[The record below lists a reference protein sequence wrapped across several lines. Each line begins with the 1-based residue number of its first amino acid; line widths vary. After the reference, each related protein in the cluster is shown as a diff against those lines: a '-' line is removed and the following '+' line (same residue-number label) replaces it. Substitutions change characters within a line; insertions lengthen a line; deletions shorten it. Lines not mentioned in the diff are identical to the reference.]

1 VSGSSQGTSYPESG
15 PYLDH
20 RGDPR
25 VADVPDRPGR
35 GGGESGWYPQAS
47 SQYRGSSRTRP
58 RRGQARA
65 PTAVPGHVCGH
76 QCTAVSPALLRA
88 VGGREEACRRFCQVR
103 LTFGDN
109 PFGGIACWGGT
120 QAWVEIHVPDV
131 YRRGYLATVLPE
143 LRATR
148 GGGVSLRAVK
158 LVALVMAQAAEHSTG
173 RGSRLRVA
181 TIMARTGLGESTVQR
196 ARTALRLLGVATEV
210 FRGRLRTYTERMA
223 SWRVGDRARGWASV
237 WALHPPTPVDKTRIV
252 CAGQTLMAPHPRRG
266 LSSLK
271 SSSSEVV
278 TTGRAVH
285 SRAASRRSTRTTRR
299 KLSLPDPRGAV
310 LASRWLRDGR
320 TPGWARQ
327 HTPTGW
333 ARVLAEPAR
342 YGWNVED
349 LNAIITD
356 WATDTGVA
364 PAPTTPVA
372 FLRWLLQRHDLAFS
386 PTLLDHAR
394 RDQERAAAQER
405 RQAAAQELARSAQA
419 RATAQADLHGPG
431 HQLAHQVL
439 DQASRAA
446 AERKAAAIRA
456 EHAARAAA
464 VARARHER

>member
-1 VSGSSQGTSYPESG
+1 
-15 PYLDH
+15 
-20 RGDPR
+20 
-25 VADVPDRPGR
+25 
-35 GGGESGWYPQAS
+35 
-47 SQYRGSSRTRP
+47 
-58 RRGQARA
+58 
-65 PTAVPGHVCGH
+65 VCGH
-76 QCTAVSPALLRA
+76 QCAAVSPALLRA
-88 VGGREEACRRFCQVR
+88 VGGRAEACRRFCQVR

-120 QAWVEIHVPDV
+120 QAWVELHVPDV

-158 LVALVMAQAAEHSTG
+158 LVALVMAQAAEHGTG

-181 TIMARTGLGESTVQR
+181 TLVARTGLGESTVQR

-237 WALHPPTPVDKTRIV
+237 WALHPPTPVDRTRIV

-266 LSSLK
+266 LFSLG
-271 SSSSEVV
+271 SSSSEGV
-278 TTGRAVH
+278 TTGKAVDDG
-285 SRAASRRSTRTTRR
+285 AASRRSTTTRRR

-320 TPGWARQ
+320 TPGWARK

-349 LNAIITD
+349 LNAIITE

-364 PAPTTPVA
+364 PAPATPVA

-386 PTLLDHAR
+386 PTLLAHAR
-394 RDQERAAAQER
+394 RDQEHAAAQER
-405 RQAAAQELARSAQA
+405 RDAAAQELDRSAQA
-419 RATAQADLHGPG
+419 RATAHADLTGPG

-439 DQASRAA
+439 AQAAGAA
-446 AERKAAAIRA
+446 AKRKAAAIRA

-464 VARARHER
+464 VDRARGTR

>member
-1 VSGSSQGTSYPESG
+1 M
-15 PYLDH
+15 
-20 RGDPR
+20 
-25 VADVPDRPGR
+25 
-35 GGGESGWYPQAS
+35 
-47 SQYRGSSRTRP
+47 RP

-65 PTAVPGHVCGH
+65 PKAVPGHVCGH
-76 QCTAVSPALLRA
+76 QCAAVAPALLRA

-103 LTFGDN
+103 LTLGDN

-120 QAWVEIHVPDV
+120 QAWVELHVPDV

-158 LVALVMAQAAEHSTG
+158 LVALAMAQAAEHSTG
-173 RGSRLRVA
+173 RGSRLRMA

-252 CAGQTLMAPHPRRG
+252 CAGQTQMAPHPRRG
-266 LSSLK
+266 LFSPK
-271 SSSSEVV
+271 SSSSEGV
-278 TTGRAVH
+278 TTGKPVE
-285 SRAASRRSTRTTRR
+285 SGAALRRSRSMNGARV
-299 KLSLPDPRGAV
+299 SLADPRGAV
-310 LASRWLRDGR
+310 LASRWLRDVR
-320 TPGWARQ
+320 TPGWARK

-333 ARVLAEPAR
+333 AAALAEPAR
-342 YGWNVED
+342 YGWNADD

-356 WATDTGVA
+356 WATDTGQVA
-364 PAPTTPVA
+364 APTTPVA
-372 FLRWLLQRHDLAFS
+372 FLRWLLKRHDLAFS
-386 PTLLDHAR
+386 PTLLEHAR
-394 RDQERAAAQER
+394 RDQERLAAQKR
-405 RQAAAQELARSAQA
+405 REAAAQELARSAQA
-419 RATAQADLHGPG
+419 RVTAQADLTGPG
-431 HQLAHQVL
+431 RRLAHEVL
-439 DQASRAA
+439 AQASRAA

-464 VARARHER
+464 VARARGRR

>member
-1 VSGSSQGTSYPESG
+1 M
-15 PYLDH
+15 
-20 RGDPR
+20 
-25 VADVPDRPGR
+25 
-35 GGGESGWYPQAS
+35 
-47 SQYRGSSRTRP
+47 RP

-65 PTAVPGHVCGH
+65 PRAVPGHVCGH

-88 VGGREEACRRFCQVR
+88 VGGRAEACRRFCQVR
-103 LTFGDN
+103 LTLGDN

-120 QAWVEIHVPDV
+120 QAWVELHVPDV

-158 LVALVMAQAAEHSTG
+158 LVALAMAQAAEHGTG

-181 TIMARTGLGESTVQR
+181 TLVARTGLGESTVQR

-237 WALHPPTPVDKTRIV
+237 WALHPPTPVDNTRIV

-266 LSSLK
+266 LFSLE
-271 SSSSEVV
+271 SSSSKVV
-278 TTGRAVH
+278 TTSKAVDNG
-285 SRAASRRSTRTTRR
+285 AASRRSTTTRRR

-320 TPGWARQ
+320 TPGWARK

-349 LNAIITD
+349 LNAIITE

-364 PAPTTPVA
+364 PAPATPVA
-372 FLRWLLQRHDLAFS
+372 FLRWLLKRHDLAFS
-386 PTLLDHAR
+386 PTLLNQAR

-405 RQAAAQELARSAQA
+405 RDAAAQELVRAAQA
-419 RATAQADLHGPG
+419 RATAHADLTGPG
-431 HQLAHQVL
+431 RKLAHQVL
-439 DQASRAA
+439 AQAAGAA
-446 AERKAAAIRA
+446 AKRKAAAIRA

-464 VARARHER
+464 VDRARGRR